1 MKLTIFNTAFMKTG
15 RKKWKTTQKQFMGRS
30 QRLSQTTP
38 NIPPSGLQGR
48 KSPLKYTFY
57 SPDGQA
63 TGTQPH
69 CPSAYRR
76 AIGKSAS
83 QGDLGDSATL
93 VVAETAAPCQP
104 SRSRSWASPTVTLSN
119 TPYPPVP

>member
-1 MKLTIFNTAFMKTG
+1 MKLTIFNIEFMKTG
-15 RKKWKTTQKQFMGRS
+15 RKKWKTTQKQFVGRI
-30 QRLSQTTP
+30 QWVSQTTP
-38 NIPPSGLQGR
+38 NIPPLGLQGR

-76 AIGKSAS
+76 TIAKSAS
-83 QGDLGDSATL
+83 QGDLGDLATL
-93 VVAETAAPCQP
+93 V
-104 SRSRSWASPTVTLSN
+104 RL
-119 TPYPPVP
+119 